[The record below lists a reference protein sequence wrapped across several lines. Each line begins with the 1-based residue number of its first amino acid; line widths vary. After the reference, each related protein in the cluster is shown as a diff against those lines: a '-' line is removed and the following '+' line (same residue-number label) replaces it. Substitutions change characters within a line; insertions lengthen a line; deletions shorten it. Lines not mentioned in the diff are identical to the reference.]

1 MALEVEVKLTG
12 RPSELAAAFA
22 DLRGARP
29 TRRHLLSTYYD
40 TPDRRLR
47 DGGFALRVR
56 ERDGDRELTLK
67 QDRGDGLTR
76 GEWNVPLP
84 ASRDQTAPPDLNLLP
99 GRAPIAALG
108 LDDGPGLEPAFLTDF
123 ERRTKD
129 VRIGDAVVEVALDVG
144 HIVAGE
150 RHAPI
155 AELEFELLD
164 GPVSDLLAGVRSVLD
179 ERRLSLGTRSKAAR
193 GMDLSNGVA
202 PSAVKAK
209 SANLDASD
217 TVDEALAKVCRVTSM
232 QALGNLAPIIDA
244 ADPTGV
250 HQLRVALRRLRSALL
265 FFRDHSGARAK
276 RLHKEARRALRR
288 LGPARDLDVFLIETL
303 PPVIAAHPGEGG
315 LGRLREAAAARR
327 AEAHADARRLIESR
341 RFNRFLIDLMEA
353 AATGGL
359 ATAADGRTVEAG
371 GRAAEVDGRAAGRA
385 EAPLLSVARERLAL
399 SHRRLM
405 KRARGFE
412 RLTPDERHAVRIALK
427 KLRYACAYAR
437 GLFPGPETRAYLT
450 RLSDLQDALGRL
462 NDGAVARQI
471 SRQLAAYDPDAAPGA
486 ALVGEMCLEWERAA
500 EPALLTAW
508 RDFAEVTPFWQEP
521 PSEGPATPA

>member
-12 RPSELAAAFA
+12 RPGELAAAFA

-76 GEWNVPLP
+76 GEWNASLP

-99 GRAPIAALG
+99 VRAPITALG

-144 HIVAGE
+144 RIVAGD

-193 GMDLSNGVA
+193 GMDLSSGVA
-202 PSAVKAK
+202 PSAMKAQ

-244 ADPTGV
+244 ADPAGV

-288 LGPARDLDVFLIETL
+288 LGPARDLDVFLLEAL

-315 LGRLREAAAARR
+315 LGRLREAAAVRR
-327 AEAHADARRLIESR
+327 AEAHADVRRLIESR
-341 RFNRFLIDLMEA
+341 RFNRLLLDLMEA
-353 AATGGL
+353 AAVGGL
-359 ATAADGRTVEAG
+359 APPAVDGRTAGVDRLGAG
-371 GRAAEVDGRAAGRA
+371 GAA
-385 EAPLLSVARERLAL
+385 APLLAVARERLAL

-405 KRARGFE
+405 ERARGFD

-437 GLFPGPETRAYLT
+437 GLFPGPAARAYLT

-462 NDGAVARQI
+462 NDGAVARRI
-471 SRQLAAYDPDAAPGA
+471 SRKLVARDPDAAPGA
-486 ALVGEMCLEWERAA
+486 ALVGAMCLEWERAA

-508 RDFAEVTPFWQEP
+508 RDFAEVTPFWREP
-521 PSEGPATPA
+521 PSSPPATPA

>member
-47 DGGFALRVR
+47 DRGFALRVR
-56 ERDGDRELTLK
+56 EGDGDRELTLK

-76 GEWNVPLP
+76 GEWNTPLP

-99 GRAPIAALG
+99 GRAPVAALG
-108 LDDGPGLEPAFLTDF
+108 LDDGSGLEPAFLTDF

-144 HIVAGE
+144 RIVAGD

-179 ERRLSLGTRSKAAR
+179 GRGLSLGTRSKAAR
-193 GMDLSNGVA
+193 GMDLSSGVA
-202 PSAVKAK
+202 ASAVKAK
-209 SANLDASD
+209 SANLDAWD

-244 ADPTGV
+244 ADPAGV

-288 LGPARDLDVFLIETL
+288 LGPARDLDVFLLETL

-315 LGRLREAAAARR
+315 LGRLRRAAAVRR

-341 RFNRFLIDLMEA
+341 RFNRLLLDLMEA
-353 AATGGL
+353 AAVGGL
-359 ATAADGRTVEAG
+359 AAVG
-371 GRAAEVDGRAAGRA
+371 AEP
-385 EAPLLSVARERLAL
+385 PLLSVARERLAL

-405 KRARGFE
+405 ERAGGFE

-486 ALVGEMCLEWERAA
+486 ALVGEMCLDWERVA

-521 PSEGPATPA
+521 PSKSPATPA